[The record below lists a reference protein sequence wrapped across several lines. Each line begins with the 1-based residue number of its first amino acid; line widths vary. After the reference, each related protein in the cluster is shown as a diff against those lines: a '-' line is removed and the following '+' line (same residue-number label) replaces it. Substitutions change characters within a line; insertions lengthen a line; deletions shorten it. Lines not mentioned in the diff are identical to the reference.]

1 MKKAFPI
8 FYMVFAAAFTP
19 TAHADSISIVFC
31 DANNAL
37 ITYSVDSVETTP
49 SIKVRDRTVTDN
61 SVKLTTSQGD
71 GVLEGNFAAEWT
83 GSNTNIEAFLL
94 NASAVQSGSAAL
106 CPGQ

>member
-8 FYMVFAAAFTP
+8 LCLVFAATLAPRAF
-19 TAHADSISIVFC
+19 ADSVSIVFC
-31 DANNAL
+31 DTNTAL
-37 ITYSVDSVETTP
+37 ITYAVDNVEAAP
-49 SIKVRDRTVTDN
+49 NIKIRDRSVTDN
-61 SVKLTTSQGD
+61 SVTLATSQGD